1 MDSDIDDRPRIYGQ
15 LWYLY
20 LNENDSKRNLNV
32 NQNNPDNNWNDNVRF
47 LAVCKYL
54 LDSPVIKSGGIIL

>member
-1 MDSDIDDRPRIYGQ
+1 MKDDPPRLLGQ

-20 LNENDSKRNLNV
+20 LNENVDNRNLNV
-32 NQNNPDNNWNDNVRF
+32 NRNNPDNNWNDNVRF

-54 LDSPVIKSGGIIL
+54 LSPTLI